1 MPDSGQKPLEQGHA
15 ADATARLRLDVG
27 FGKLLKIDFTGLTHP
42 RAGLS
47 VTSTRSDTDEHARYR
62 FRENTAQRR
71 KLYTYP
77 AEILHVADGDT
88 VDALLDYGFGLTTVE
103 TLRLRGIDTPE
114 LSHLAGQRAKQ
125 FVIERLTGA
134 SVVVTTTRTGK
145 YGRYIADLF
154 YLPGAADPHSVIQK
168 GAFLN
173 RELLLN
179 RLAVRYEP

>member
-1 MPDSGQKPLEQGHA
+1 M
-15 ADATARLRLDVG
+15 
-27 FGKLLKIDFTGLTHP
+27 
-42 RAGLS
+42 
-47 VTSTRSDTDEHARYR
+47 
-62 FRENTAQRR
+62 
-71 KLYTYP
+71 
-77 AEILHVADGDT
+77 
-88 VDALLDYGFGLTTVE
+88 E

-154 YLPGAADPHSVIQK
+154 YLLGAADPHSVIQN

-179 RLAVRYEP
+179 RLAVRYES

>member
-1 MPDSGQKPLEQGHA
+1 MPRQVPLRQG
-15 ADATARLRLDVG
+15 DATARLRLDVG
-27 FGKLLKIDFTGLTHP
+27 FGKLLQIDFTGLAHP
-42 RAGLS
+42 RDGLS
-47 VTSTRSDTDEHARYR
+47 VTATRPAAGPHAGHC

-71 KLYTYP
+71 KPYTYP
-77 AEILHVADGDT
+77 AEVLHVADGDT
-88 VDALLDYGFGLTTVE
+88 VDALLDCGFGLTTVE

-114 LSHLAGQRAKQ
+114 LSLLAGQRARQ

-154 YLPGAADPHSVIQK
+154 YLPGAADPHSVIDK
-168 GAFLN
+168 GAYLN

-179 RLAVRYEP
+179 RLAVRYEA